1 MLSCFLFYQFFFLF
15 LKSTGADGMVY
26 WVKHFAGMAVFL
38 YESDSSCPGRSVL
51 PIQIPANVLGR
62 QQMMLIDE
70 GSCHLGRRSHWLW
83 LQALLTRSLSLT
95 LPFSAFKLSK
105 YILKKHVLFNT
116 VFTETLNCGYSELNI
131 HWTVNSYYKKNAK

>member
-1 MLSCFLFYQFFFLF
+1 MKKLGATAHILNHCKMLTQSGRRWILSNCCSPAFYFISFFFLF

-70 GSCHLGRRSHWLW
+70 GSCHLGRRSH
-83 LQALLTRSLSLT
+83 
-95 LPFSAFKLSK
+95 
-105 YILKKHVLFNT
+105 
-116 VFTETLNCGYSELNI
+116 
-131 HWTVNSYYKKNAK
+131 